1 MLTKQTAIDQITVT
15 EKGAVLYREATKIM
29 EDGQVLTQTY
39 HRTSLLPGDDLTNQ
53 PQKVKD
59 ICNTVWTPEIIS
71 AWNAEVAARNNG

>member
-15 EKGAVLYREATKIM
+15 EKGTVLYREATKIV
-29 EDGQVLTQTY
+29 EDGQVLTHTY